1 MANLSNKIMT
11 FEEIQEILNGMLKIQ
26 QDIQIQQVKNT
37 DAITNLTENI
47 ANLNVVSQRHEN
59 RLTAL
64 YGYQQTADSDR
75 LNIMQGLLDIKKRL
89 NSIEEKI
96 GEG

>member
-1 MANLSNKIMT
+1 MT

-37 DAITNLTENI
+37 DAIALLTENI

-59 RLTAL
+59 RLT
-64 YGYQQTADSDR
+64 
-75 LNIMQGLLDIKKRL
+75 
-89 NSIEEKI
+89 
-96 GEG
+96 